1 MLGTIL
7 AATIG
12 FALPP
17 LTGQS
22 SSLDFA
28 CAGFVRWV
36 EDQVMDQHGQAL
48 LYLSDD
54 ADLLLANTMADL
66 AVDGYGVW
74 WVVQTPNCQV
84 YFVTGPQ

>member
-1 MLGTIL
+1 MLGLVL
-7 AATIG
+7 ATTIG
-12 FALPP
+12 FANPP

-22 SSLDFA
+22 TTNDFA

-36 EDQVMDQHGQAL
+36 EDQVVDQHGQAL

-54 ADLLLANTMADL
+54 ADLLMANCRADL

-74 WVVQTPNCQV
+74 WVVATPDCQV